1 MKPMAL
7 PPSPGAPVAVE
18 LELGPDPA
26 PDETLLEQA
35 APSRATTALN
45 AHTTLRALMPE
56 VPPPVF
62 CCCCGGWLPLSD
74 RCVGEGADQAFR
86 CGVQPLA
93 GQEHQHQ
100 DRDDV
105 GQGVEGELVQGVA
118 PGLQR
123 RREREGGAE
132 KEIGRAS
139 W

>member
-1 MKPMAL
+1 MKPMAV

-18 LELGPDPA
+18 VELGPEPA

-56 VPPPVF
+56 VPPPVSCF
-62 CCCCGGWLPLSD
+62 CCGCLVWRLSD
-74 RCVGEGADQAFR
+74 RCVGEGADQALR
-86 CGVQPLA
+86 CGVQPPA

-100 DRDDV
+100 DGDDV

-123 RREREGGAE
+123 RRER
-132 KEIGRAS
+132 
-139 W
+139 

>member
-62 CCCCGGWLPLSD
+62 CCCCGGWFAAIGPVRWRGCGSGLPV
-74 RCVGEGADQAFR
+74 RRAAA
-86 CGVQPLA
+86 CGTGTP
-93 GQEHQHQ
+93 
-100 DRDDV
+100 
-105 GQGVEGELVQGVA
+105 A
-118 PGLQR
+118 PGS
-123 RREREGGAE
+123 G
-132 KEIGRAS
+132 
-139 W
+139 